1 MVNVNN
7 LYIIETRR
15 KSYQEMS
22 DMRDWL
28 DENYI
33 QYRYMGNRRY
43 EIEGEADATM
53 TKLVWG

>member
-33 QYRYMGNRRY
+33 QYRYLGNRRY
-43 EIEGEADATM
+43 EIEGEGDATLA
-53 TKLVWG
+53 KLMWG

>member
-1 MVNVNN
+1 
-7 LYIIETRR
+7 
-15 KSYQEMS
+15 MS

>member
-1 MVNVNN
+1 
-7 LYIIETRR
+7 
-15 KSYQEMS
+15 MS

-33 QYRYMGNRRY
+33 QYRYMGDRLY